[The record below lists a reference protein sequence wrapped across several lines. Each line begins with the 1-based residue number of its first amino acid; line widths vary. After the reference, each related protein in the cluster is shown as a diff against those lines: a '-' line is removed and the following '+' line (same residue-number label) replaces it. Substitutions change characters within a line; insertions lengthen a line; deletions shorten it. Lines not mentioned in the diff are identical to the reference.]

1 MATNL
6 DVITD
11 ALRKANII
19 NVRETPSDI
28 QGANGLTLLNDMM
41 ADWQEDGIELGF
53 FPQTSLSAT
62 IPVENKHLRG
72 IKANL
77 ARAEAADHGIEL
89 SSEAVRIA
97 ELTYDRLAK
106 STTETFSTDFS
117 HIPRGRR
124 GRFNITTG

>member
-19 NVRETPSDI
+19 NVRQTPSGT

-41 ADWQEDGIELGF
+41 SDWQEDGIELGF

-62 IPVENKHLRG
+62 IPVEDKHLRG

-97 ELTYDRLAK
+97 ELTHARLAK
-106 STTETFSTDFS
+106 STTEEFSTDFS
-117 HIPRGRR
+117 HMPGGSRGRY
-124 GRFNITTG
+124 NINNG